1 METLPLFVKKM
12 QLELEFLT
20 MTSKVN
26 GLVGGKDFLSVVACV
41 GHSLRAWKACQ
52 TGFDEG

>member
-1 METLPLFVKKM
+1 VKKM

-26 GLVGGKDFLSVVACV
+26 GLVGGKDFLSVVASCR
-41 GHSLRAWKACQ
+41 GTL
-52 TGFDEG
+52 